1 MISGSW
7 CLVERRSNRWVFHR
21 RKQVLGTPLLA
32 AATLLVLSAP
42 AWLGWF

>member
-7 CLVERRSNRWVFHR
+7 CLYERRANRWVFHR
-21 RKQVLGTPLLA
+21 RKQVLGAPLLLA
-32 AATLLVLSAP
+32 LTLLVLSAP